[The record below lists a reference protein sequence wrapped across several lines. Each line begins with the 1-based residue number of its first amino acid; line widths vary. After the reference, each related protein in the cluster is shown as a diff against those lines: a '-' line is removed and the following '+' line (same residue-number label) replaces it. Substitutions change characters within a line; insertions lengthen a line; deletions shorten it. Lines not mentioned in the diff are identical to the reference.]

1 MRRLLAF
8 IATTLLLA
16 ACAAMPFGGAGLP
29 PGATRQDALAQLG
42 NPTRAVRLADGGER
56 LQYSQQPFGHEV
68 WMVDLDAAGKV
79 TGVRQV
85 MRDAEFNRIMPGQWT
100 REDVEREFGPPAQ
113 VDAVASWNGPIY
125 TYRWRDLDRA
135 DMFYWVYFDRQN
147 VVQRAHRGMEFFNAP
162 DRGR

>member
-1 MRRLLAF
+1 
-8 IATTLLLA
+8 
-16 ACAAMPFGGAGLP
+16 
-29 PGATRQDALAQLG
+29 
-42 NPTRAVRLADGGER
+42 
-56 LQYSQQPFGHEV
+56 
-68 WMVDLDAAGKV
+68 
-79 TGVRQV
+79 
-85 MRDAEFNRIMPGQWT
+85 MPGQWT

>member
-1 MRRLLAF
+1 MRRLLAAF
-8 IATTLLLA
+8 ATTLLLA
-16 ACAAMPFGGAGLP
+16 GCGTSAYNANGLQ
-29 PGATRQDALAQLG
+29 PGATRQDALSRMG
-42 NPTRAVRLADGGER
+42 NPTRVVPIANGER
-56 LQYSQQPFGHEV
+56 MQYSEQPFGHYV

-85 MRDAEFNRIMPGQWT
+85 MSEAEFNRIRPGQWT
-100 REDVEREFGPPAQ
+100 RDDVEREFGPPAQ
-113 VDAVASWNGPIY
+113 VDGVASWNGPIY

-135 DMFYWVYFDRQN
+135 DMFYWIYFDRQG